1 MVGQLGSEGDTVQV
15 NHLNTGVAH
24 LELCGP
30 YTRASTT
37 STLPPLQAATKRRIR
52 SLPWLDEHFA
62 QLVLNPTFPSTRP
75 TPK

>member
-30 YTRASTT
+30 YTRVHASTRRRT
-37 STLPPLQAATKRRIR
+37 SKCSTKT
-52 SLPWLDEHFA
+52 DTEFA
-62 QLVLNPTFPSTRP
+62 MAR
-75 TPK
+75 